1 MDSLHSNCTL
11 CLTYPASRLSQIL
24 RAMDTFLKWLNLPA
38 PPVNNETKPK
48 DMRNLWSRKFKSTS
62 CKSSSRRPGT
72 PLHGSKAGNRAQ
84 TEDAPDQSC
93 NLGRFGSTNLLIPT
107 SRPSGMPKAGTITTT
122 KDSGQTRRSTHSEP
136 LGQLNCNHEQAAVD
150 MSEHGRCESRTRS
163 AIAGRSR
170 STSESMRQSPSF
182 ASATGR
188 SQSLR
193 TKIDAV
199 PQNPCF
205 RPLAD
210 IGAPD
215 NSRSAHIICIARLTH
230 VVKGL
235 PMRSDKPVLNQTAT
249 EYISNTTAGPQL
261 QRSRTARSSQTDLI
275 MRSKQRS
282 NSTVPRGL
290 KTEKS
295 SKRSESAMK
304 RENITRPNGKLDL
317 KPGPSVAPKSSDG
330 ITTFIDQSG
339 VKQESSQSCL
349 FMLSSQDEEVQTS
362 INKIPPELPPRK
374 TIPDTTVDAEPPEIT
389 STKTW
394 DSATTVQDFI
404 RDSRASTI
412 TVMED
417 SYLPELD
424 EEWFDPS
431 FVQQVVQDSVKN
443 EPGELDWR
451 NAPRHEKNARY
462 IGKFIVHIPNRHR
475 YDRPPGKRRQSAVY
489 EKRSGR
495 RCVAYG
501 ERLTCKW

>member
-1 MDSLHSNCTL
+1 
-11 CLTYPASRLSQIL
+11 
-24 RAMDTFLKWLNLPA
+24 MDTVLKWRNLPA

-72 PLHGSKAGNRAQ
+72 LLHVSKAGDRAQ

-93 NLGRFGSTNLLIPT
+93 NLGRSGATNLPIPT
-107 SRPSGMPKAGTITTT
+107 SRPSGTLKAEIITTT
-122 KDSGQTRRSTHSEP
+122 KGSGQTRPSTRSERP
-136 LGQLNCNHEQAAVD
+136 DQLNRNHEQPTVD
-150 MSEHGRCESRTRS
+150 TSEHGGCDSRTKP

-215 NSRSAHIICIARLTH
+215 NSRSAHTICQARLTH
-230 VVKGL
+230 VTKELPTRLVK
-235 PMRSDKPVLNQTAT
+235 PILNQMAP
-249 EYISNTTAGPQL
+249 EYISNTTVGPQP
-261 QRSRTARSSQTDLI
+261 QRSSTTRGSQTDSI
-275 MRSKQRS
+275 MRSEQRS
-282 NSTVPRGL
+282 KSAVPNGL
-290 KTEKS
+290 KPEKGP
-295 SKRSESAMK
+295 KRSEPAMK

-317 KPGPSVAPKSSDG
+317 KRSPSVALKSGDG
-330 ITTFIDQSG
+330 ITTLIDQSG

-349 FMLSSQDEEVQTS
+349 SKLSPQDEEVRTS
-362 INKIPPELPPRK
+362 MNENPPELPPRR
-374 TIPDTTVDAEPPEIT
+374 TIPDTTMVAKPPKIT

-394 DSATTVQDFI
+394 DSATTAQDSI
-404 RDSRASTI
+404 QDSQASMI
-412 TVMED
+412 TLMED

-431 FVQQVVQDSVKN
+431 FVQQIVQDSVKN
-443 EPGELDWR
+443 EPGELDWY
-451 NAPRHEKNARY
+451 NAPSHEKNARY
-462 IGKFIVHIPNRHR
+462 VGKFIVYVPNRHR
-475 YDRPPGKRRQSAVY
+475 YDRPTGKRRQSAAY

-495 RCVAYG
+495 RSVAYG
-501 ERLTCKW
+501 ERVTCKY